1 MHPAHLLT
9 VKQRILKSS
18 AAQTR
23 AIAQKMLRAD
33 DPDKLRKLLDRL
45 NI

>member
-18 AAQTR
+18 ATHTR
-23 AIAQKMLRAD
+23 TIAQKMLRVE
-33 DPDKLRKLLDRL
+33 DPYKLRKLLDRL
-45 NI
+45 NF